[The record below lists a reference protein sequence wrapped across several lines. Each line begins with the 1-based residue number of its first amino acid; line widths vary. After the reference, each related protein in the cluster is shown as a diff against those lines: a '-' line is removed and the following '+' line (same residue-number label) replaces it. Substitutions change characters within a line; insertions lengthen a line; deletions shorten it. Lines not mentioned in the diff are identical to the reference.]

1 MTKLNNPN
9 NNQNKEKNQEEIEK
23 LLQEIEDFKTEINEI
38 VQGIRNLERDRVRL
52 RSANYLW
59 RDANS
64 EQQDLN

>member
-1 MTKLNNPN
+1 MTKLNDTNT
-9 NNQNKEKNQEEIEK
+9 NQNKEKNQEEIEK

-38 VQGIRNLERDRVRL
+38 VQGIRNLERNRVRL

-59 RDANS
+59 RAANP